1 MCVCARVCS
10 PVRSL
15 ARSLAFVCF
24 FVRLSLFL
32 CPSLSQNASGRVL
45 LSDLRG
51 IIASFGEALTDGE
64 FAELMKGVPVE
75 TDGSLSLASFNKVLA
90 KDDAALAK

>member
-1 MCVCARVCS
+1 M
-10 PVRSL
+10 
-15 ARSLAFVCF
+15 
-24 FVRLSLFL
+24 
-32 CPSLSQNASGRVL
+32 L